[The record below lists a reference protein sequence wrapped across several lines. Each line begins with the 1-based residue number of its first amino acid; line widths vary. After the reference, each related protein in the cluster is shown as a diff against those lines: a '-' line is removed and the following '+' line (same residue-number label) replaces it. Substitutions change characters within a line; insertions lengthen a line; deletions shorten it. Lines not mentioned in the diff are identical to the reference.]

1 MLLQLT
7 VIDAR
12 GPREHTVEVRAEE
25 HHTLADLLEALDL
38 PADAASTREAIVE
51 NLREVLRRKLGTGQ
65 AG

>member
-1 MLLQLT
+1 MKLL
-7 VIDAR
+7 
-12 GPREHTVEVRAEE
+12 
-25 HHTLADLLEALDL
+25 LDL